1 MTVSRIASFMART
14 ASDHKQRTLDCYWRQ
29 SDEWREITHDYIQ
42 WAFPL
47 PTPSPH
53 NPDAPILREIDAL
66 FVRNSPEATANFRR
80 TIFMMEQFYQAKPG
94 WIKKYDH
101 NHQRITRILKS
112 IRLIM
117 PKTGVDMQFYST
129 IMMMARIG
137 EVNDKS
143 LGMWSAVVSK
153 RQYTFEDALEG

>member
-14 ASDHKQRTLDCYWRQ
+14 ASDHKQRTLDCYWR
-29 SDEWREITHDYIQ
+29 SNDVWREQTHDYIQ
-42 WAFPL
+42 WAFPM

-53 NPDAPILREIDAL
+53 NPDAPILREIDAMII
-66 FVRNSPEATANFRR
+66 RNSPEATANFRR
-80 TIFMMEQFYQAKPG
+80 TIFMMEQFYQANPR
-94 WIKKYDH
+94 WLMSHNH

-112 IRLIM
+112 ARLIL
-117 PKTGVDMQFYST
+117 PNTGDDVKFYST
-129 IMMMARIG
+129 ITLMTRRG

-143 LGMWSAVVSK
+143 IAMWASVVSK